1 MRRTQTAFPNPPPL
15 PLAHPP
21 QRDGSNLYMT
31 LRCHKVDDCTFVGDG
46 SQPLPVP
53 AGWQIADGN
62 ADDVRV
68 CGAHAWQS
76 DYLVFA
82 NGDIC
87 STAGIRHERPGAA
100 RDAAARR
107 AETKLNFASRL
118 EIGIKGG
125 NFALHQD
132 AQGVS
137 SSFGRDVLLRR
148 RA

>member
-1 MRRTQTAFPNPPPL
+1 
-15 PLAHPP
+15 
-21 QRDGSNLYMT
+21 MT
-31 LRCHKVDDCTFVGDG
+31 LHFHKVDDKTMAYHNDEP
-46 SQPLPVP
+46 QRVP

-76 DYLVFA
+76 DGLAFA
-82 NGDIC
+82 NGDVYK
-87 STAGIRHERPGAA
+87 TASYGAA
-100 RDAAARR
+100 AFLHLGESPEQAGAARR

-118 EIGIKGG
+118 EIGKKWTNI
-125 NFALHQD
+125 ALQQD

>member
-1 MRRTQTAFPNPPPL
+1 
-15 PLAHPP
+15 
-21 QRDGSNLYMT
+21 MT
-31 LRCHKVDDCTFVGDG
+31 LHCHKIDDGTRVHYFG
-46 SQPLPVP
+46 SQPVPVP
-53 AGWQIADGN
+53 AGWHIADGN

-76 DYLVFA
+76 DGLAFA
-82 NGDIC
+82 NGDNYG
-87 STAGIRHERPGAA
+87 TAAENPFGLQAGAA

-118 EIGIKGG
+118 QIGKKCSTV
-125 NFALHQD
+125 ALQQD

-137 SSFGRDVLLRR
+137 SSFGRDVLLRK

>member
-1 MRRTQTAFPNPPPL
+1 
-15 PLAHPP
+15 
-21 QRDGSNLYMT
+21 MT
-31 LRCHKVDDCTFVGDG
+31 LHCHKVDDGNMLG
-46 SQPLPVP
+46 YSISQKLPVP
-53 AGWQIADGN
+53 AGWHIADGN

-76 DYLVFA
+76 DGLAFA
-82 NGDIC
+82 NGDVYK
-87 STAGIRHERPGAA
+87 TAAPRCGNPEQAG
-100 RDAAARR
+100 AARR

-118 EIGIKGG
+118 QIGKKCATI
-125 NFALHQD
+125 ALQQD